1 MIHHA
6 HEQGSPE
13 WLQARKGCITGSRFK
28 DAREKL
34 AKGGH
39 SKACLQYAM
48 DTARERCGGT
58 VPPKF
63 QNAAMRTGT
72 EQEPLARM
80 HYEAQTGNLVQ
91 EVGFITTDDG
101 LFGLS
106 PDGLIGTDGVLEV
119 KTMVSSDTL
128 FTAVADGDIS
138 AYIDQC
144 NGYLWLL
151 GRQWVDLCLWAPDLE
166 SLGLHCTIRRIHRDE
181 AAIEALESDLLAF
194 AKLVKEYEAKLK
206 ARAAANLPQFAD
218 LVTKVA
224 A

>member
-1 MIHHA
+1 MIHHD

-28 DAREKL
+28 DARDKL
-34 AKGGH
+34 AKGGA
-39 SKACLQYAM
+39 SKAQLQYAM
-48 DTARERCGGT
+48 DTARERVGGT

-80 HYEAQTGNLVQ
+80 HYEAMTGNLVQ

-106 PDGLIGTDGVLEV
+106 PDGLIGTDGVLEI

-128 FTAVADGDIS
+128 FTAVAEGDIS

-166 SLGLHCTIRRIHRDE
+166 CIGLHMSIHHITRDE
-181 AAIEALESDLLAF
+181 AAIEALEADLLAF
-194 AKLVKEYEAKLK
+194 SRLVREFEGKLRAKASANVDLLK
-206 ARAAANLPQFAD
+206 DAA
-218 LVTKVA
+218 
-224 A
+224 